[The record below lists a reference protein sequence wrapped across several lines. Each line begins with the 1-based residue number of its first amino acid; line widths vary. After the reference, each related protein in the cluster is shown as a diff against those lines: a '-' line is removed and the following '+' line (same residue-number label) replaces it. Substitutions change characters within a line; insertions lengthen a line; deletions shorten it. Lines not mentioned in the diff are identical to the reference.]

1 MTHLAIKPGAVAEP
15 AVQVVEQIGQF
26 YQWALRRPDDPVAGG
41 VIAAVRWLTGR
52 RGTGPMTD
60 RPTPNCL
67 VSVQAEYAYAMGASR
82 RPGSTSRRATGAAL
96 VLAVASGD
104 LGMVPTLLAAIGP
117 GAPLE
122 SSITYHC
129 ATGPR

>member
-1 MTHLAIKPGAVAEP
+1 MTTLTIKPGAVAEP
-15 AVQVVEQIGQF
+15 AERVVEQIAQLHR
-26 YQWALRRPDDPVAGG
+26 WALRRPTDDPVALG

-60 RPTPNCL
+60 RPTPDNL
-67 VSVQAEYAYAMGASR
+67 VPVRAEYALALGASR
-82 RPGSTSRRATGAAL
+82 RAGSTSRRATGAAL

-104 LGMVPTLLAAIGP
+104 LGQVPGLLAAIGP

-122 SSITYHC
+122 SSITSPC
-129 ATGPR
+129 AA